1 MATAGEPAAP
11 AAPAIDFPYVDGKP
25 VALSAGQWWLVMAA
39 VLAAYLMLIL
49 PPPFLRGTF
58 SGFVPALL
66 YALVPLAALALVAG
80 RHWRALFRPIRGRD
94 ILLMIG
100 FALLNLLVTLGT
112 GLLILRLTETTAN
125 AAMQAVATVGG
136 LDRALLYVRAAPQL
150 LGEELMSVL
159 PFLALLTWL
168 CGRRG
173 LSRRAGIALATLA
186 VAVLFAAAHLPTY
199 GWNVVQALLGVG
211 VARIV
216 LLVPFILTRNVLV
229 CTGAHILNDWLFFTI
244 FAASAPAA

>member
-1 MATAGEPAAP
+1 
-11 AAPAIDFPYVDGKP
+11 
-25 VALSAGQWWLVMAA
+25 MAA